1 MRPHIKTHKLPL
13 FAEMQLGA
21 GAFGITCQKVSEAAA
36 IVAGSPVIRDV
47 LITYSIVGAEKLTRL
62 KALALKVHL
71 SVVADSRAV
80 MDGLSAILKTR
91 PSRLPCWWN
100 TIPAPTA
107 AVSDIRRR
115 RTRSQPIS
123 MPRRASPSVA

>member
-1 MRPHIKTHKLPL
+1 
-13 FAEMQLGA
+13 MQLGA

-36 IVAGSPVIRDV
+36 MVAGSPVIRDV
-47 LITYSIVGAEKLTRL
+47 LITYNIVGAEKLTRL

-80 MDGLSAILKTR
+80 MDGLSAILK
-91 PSRLPCWWN
+91 N
-100 TIPAPTA
+100 A
-107 AVSDIRRR
+107 AEPLAVLVEHDTGANRCGVGIRRR